1 MVSLNKDSASIE
13 FSKDELTSLKDNL
26 NIRLDQMERNL
37 KTVNQEEY
45 ILLNEVVG
53 RIFAVTKLIELMK

>member
-26 NIRLDQMERNL
+26 NIRLDQMEKNL

-53 RIFAVTKLIELMK
+53 RIFAVTKLIELN

>member
-53 RIFAVTKLIELMK
+53 RIFAVTKLIELN